1 MDGNGRTKLGR
12 RALLAAGAAG
22 VAAVAAQALAAP
34 TGVRANDGDPLTI
47 GRTNSGTLET
57 MLHAP
62 SSTGLSVASGG
73 GDGLA
78 GGTSAAAKSGVY
90 GYSMNAEGYGV
101 TGRNT
106 SSGTWGYLGGDH
118 AAVYAEQPNAGGS
131 AAYGF
136 NQGSQVG
143 GGLGAASAG
152 VYGGAP
158 AVLGL
163 FGLVVVGRAAGGV
176 WRLRS
181 CTVEPRRD
189 T

>member
-1 MDGNGRTKLGR
+1 
-12 RALLAAGAAG
+12 
-22 VAAVAAQALAAP
+22 
-34 TGVRANDGDPLTI
+34 
-47 GRTNSGTLET
+47 

-73 GDGLA
+73 CDGLA

-152 VYGGAP
+152 VYGSAP